1 MLTKEQIDEIVRAT
15 PPLIPRKKVP
25 MPEEELKVATEKALS
40 YEQEVRRAERMRLR
54 QEEIRK
60 QEEERER
67 VYWERRRALEAHQG
81 MQAAIMNAEYD
92 AKQKPHNLGAYDPF
106 GRFDREMRGDND

>member
-1 MLTKEQIDEIVRAT
+1 MLTEEQIRDIVAKC
-15 PPLIPRKKVP
+15 PPMIPRKKVP
-25 MPEEELKVATEKALS
+25 TPEEELKVASEKALS

-60 QEEERER
+60 QEEER

-81 MQAAIMNAEYD
+81 MQAAIMNAEYE
-92 AKQKPHNLGAYDPF
+92 AKQKGRNLGAYDPF
-106 GRFDREMRGDND
+106 ARFDREMRGDND